1 MKNVNFKTAIF
12 LWFLVIFGGVGL
24 AIYGVN
30 RIEEQSKEQYLE
42 EMGGEPNSP
51 VCLKMYNSIE
61 KYSKKYKIPKYIA
74 YNVAYRETR
83 YQGPFDWSYTPIHIS
98 TANAVGPM
106 QIITRWAHQ
115 YAGRHVSQNE
125 LLTNVDLNVL
135 VSMKML
141 RRWYDMHHS
150 WALACGGYN
159 TGSPIINE
167 YAHYC
172 ATNKNYKSN
181 WIKYSR

>member
-74 YNVAYRETR
+74 YNVSYRETR

-106 QIITRWAHQ
+106 QNH
-115 YAGRHVSQNE
+115 H
-125 LLTNVDLNVL
+125 
-135 VSMKML
+135 KM
-141 RRWYDMHHS
+141 
-150 WALACGGYN
+150 
-159 TGSPIINE
+159 GSSI
-167 YAHYC
+167 C
-172 ATNKNYKSN
+172 
-181 WIKYSR
+181 W